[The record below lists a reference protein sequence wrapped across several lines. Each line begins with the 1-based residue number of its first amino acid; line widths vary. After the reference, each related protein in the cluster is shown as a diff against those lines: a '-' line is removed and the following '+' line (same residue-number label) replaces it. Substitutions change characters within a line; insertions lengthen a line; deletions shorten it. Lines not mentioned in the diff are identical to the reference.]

1 MGKYE
6 CIKELHVDWYDDDGH
21 FKEKQNTIP
30 IGSIWVVEDEEDS
43 FRMIGGE
50 IRLIKEAENE
60 YSWLEINRDTLD
72 NHFKL
77 LNE

>member
-1 MGKYE
+1 MKKYE
-6 CIKELHVDWYDDDGH
+6 CIKELHVDCYDDDGH
-21 FKEKQNTIP
+21 YEEKESYIEV
-30 IGSIWVVEDEEDS
+30 GSIWVIEEDK

-50 IRLIKEAENE
+50 IRLIKEVENE
-60 YSWLEINRDTLD
+60 YNWLEISRDTLD